1 MKSLDLIASTKPTT
15 EFIEAAAGVAVTVQ
29 KPRTSLRMNSIDL
42 MAKLKPTAEFIEAAS
57 QVDVTVPLP
66 SGESLLLWSLANKD
80 LESRYASTQWLL
92 DQDCGLGVPDSEGS
106 TELHMLFGQVKH
118 DIGAD
123 VSIAEQLIAIGADVN
138 AFAARGGLVFCDVLW
153 MKHVDED
160 LEPIYDLWFS
170 QPGVLDFETAS
181 KEGRCPLA
189 IARSLPY
196 RATILER
203 MERYVAEHS

>member
-1 MKSLDLIASTKPTT
+1 MKSLDLIAS
-15 EFIEAAAGVAVTVQ
+15 
-29 KPRTSLRMNSIDL
+29 M
-42 MAKLKPTAEFIEAAS
+42 KPTAEFIEAAAG
-57 QVDVTVPLP
+57 VDVTVPLAD
-66 SGESLLLWSLANKD
+66 GKSLLMSTLSNTA

-92 DQDCGLGVPDSEGS
+92 DQGCGLGAPDSEGS
-106 TELHMLFGQVKH
+106 TELHILFGQVKH
-118 DIGAD
+118 EIGAD

-153 MKHVDED
+153 MKYVDED

-181 KEGRCPLA
+181 KEGRSPLA

-196 RATILER
+196 RASILER